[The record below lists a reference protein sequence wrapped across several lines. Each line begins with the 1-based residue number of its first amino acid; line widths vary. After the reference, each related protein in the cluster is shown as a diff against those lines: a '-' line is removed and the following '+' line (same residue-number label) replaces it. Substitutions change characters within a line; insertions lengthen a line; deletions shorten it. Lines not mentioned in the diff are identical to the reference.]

1 LNKQKIRWKYDNRR
15 SLLVQYRF
23 IALDL
28 GDDVDI
34 KRLMQ
39 EKSSHIEY
47 IRWEEPFKFKYAQ
60 GTVYVYSFGAVV
72 GLNVPSNQFNSLV
85 SELDEYVIGNVKH
98 TATEILEVLVNKDTK
113 DREIEISEDRVY
125 VSRIDEGVLST
136 VAFVLA
142 QSVSL
147 HRIEQKTDL
156 LIDEIEKFLSE
167 KGKVAKGRKA
177 LGLAM
182 KILKTRHEIL
192 SDVMILDK
200 PDIAWENE
208 LYDQLYQK
216 LARYYELSRR
226 YKNVTTKLDH
236 AFEVASVLLEIHS
249 ESKANFL
256 EWMIILLFVLEI
268 VVMLIEKLF

>member
-1 LNKQKIRWKYDNRR
+1 M
-15 SLLVQYRF
+15 QYRF

-28 GDDVDI
+28 GDDIDI
-34 KRLMQ
+34 KKLMQ

-85 SELDEYVIGNVKH
+85 SELDDYVIGTVKH
-98 TATEILEVLVNKDTK
+98 TATEILEVVQMQNKERD
-113 DREIEISEDRVY
+113 IEVTDDKVF
-125 VSRIDEGVLST
+125 VPRIDEGVLYTAS
-136 VAFVLA
+136 FVLA

-147 HRIEQKTDL
+147 HRIEQKTGL
-156 LIDEIEKFLSE
+156 LIDEIEKFLSA
-167 KGKVAKGRKA
+167 KGKMAKGRKA

-192 SDVMILDK
+192 SDVIILDK
-200 PDIAWENE
+200 PDIAWESE
-208 LYDQLYQK
+208 VYDQIYQK

-256 EWMIILLFVLEI
+256 EWMVILLFVVEI
-268 VVMLIEKLF
+268 AMSIVEKAF

>member
-1 LNKQKIRWKYDNRR
+1 M
-15 SLLVQYRF
+15 QYRF

-28 GDDVDI
+28 GDDIDI

-98 TATEILEVLVNKDTK
+98 TATEILEVINKDSK
-113 DREIEISEDRVY
+113 DKEIEIFEDRVY
-125 VSRIDEGVLST
+125 LPKIDEGVLST

-147 HRIEQKTDL
+147 HRIEQKTGF

-256 EWMIILLFVLEI
+256 EWMVILLFVLEI
-268 VVMLIEKLF
+268 VISLIEKLF

>member
-1 LNKQKIRWKYDNRR
+1 VK
-15 SLLVQYRF
+15 F

-28 GDDVDI
+28 GDDIDI
-34 KRLMQ
+34 KKLMQ
-39 EKSSHIEY
+39 EKSSHVEY
-47 IRWEEPFKFKYAQ
+47 IRWEEPFKFKY
-60 GTVYVYSFGAVV
+60 GDGMVYVYSFGAVV
-72 GLNVPSNQFNSLV
+72 GLNVPTKQFNSLL
-85 SELDEYVIGNVKH
+85 SELDEYVVGQVKH
-98 TATEILEVLVNKDTK
+98 TSVETLEIIANKEKEFEVF
-113 DREIEISEDRVY
+113 EDRFY
-125 VSRIDEGVLST
+125 IPKLDDGVIAT

-147 HRIEQKTDL
+147 ERVEQKTGV

-167 KGKVAKGRKA
+167 KGKVAKGRKS

-200 PDIAWENE
+200 PDITWESE
-208 LYDQLYQK
+208 VYDQIYQK
-216 LARYYELSRR
+216 LSRYYELSRR

-256 EWMIILLFVLEI
+256 EWMIILLFVVEI
-268 VVMLIEKLF
+268 AMSLIEKLF

>member
-1 LNKQKIRWKYDNRR
+1 MK
-15 SLLVQYRF
+15 F

-28 GDDVDI
+28 GDDINI
-34 KRLMQ
+34 KKLMQ
-39 EKSSHIEY
+39 EKSSHVEY
-47 IRWEEPFKFKYAQ
+47 IRWEEPFKFKY
-60 GTVYVYSFGAVV
+60 GDGMVYVYSFGAVV
-72 GLNVPSNQFNSLV
+72 GLNVPTKQFNTLL
-85 SELDEYVIGNVKH
+85 SELDEYVVGQVKH
-98 TATEILEVLVNKDTK
+98 TSIETLEIITNKEKELEVF
-113 DREIEISEDRVY
+113 EDRFY
-125 VSRIDEGVLST
+125 VPKLDDGVIAT

-147 HRIEQKTDL
+147 ERVEQKTGI

-167 KGKVAKGRKA
+167 KGKVSKGRKS

-200 PDIAWENE
+200 PDITWESE
-208 LYDQLYQK
+208 VYDQIYQK
-216 LARYYELSRR
+216 LSRYYELSRR

-256 EWMIILLFVLEI
+256 EWMIILLFVVEI
-268 VVMLIEKLF
+268 TMSLIEKLF